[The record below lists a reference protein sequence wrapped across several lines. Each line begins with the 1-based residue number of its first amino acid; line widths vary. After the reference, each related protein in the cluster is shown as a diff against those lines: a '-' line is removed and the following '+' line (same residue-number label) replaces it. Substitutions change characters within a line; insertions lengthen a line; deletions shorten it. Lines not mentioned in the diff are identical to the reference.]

1 LLRSRSGADPI
12 TSEGL
17 IRAIRRWD
25 LVALAINSIVG
36 AGIFGLPA
44 EVFSRIGAYSLGAF
58 VVCAAATTLIVIC
71 FAEVSSRFTAT
82 GGPYLYARETFGPA
96 LGFQVGWMLWIARVT
111 AFAANCNLLVAYL
124 AFFIPSVAGG
134 WPRAVAI
141 AAIVISLV
149 AVNVAGV
156 EGAARLGNVFTV
168 AKLLPLL
175 VFVVVG
181 AFFIDPA
188 AYAFGPLPGL
198 GDFSVAVL
206 LLVYAFS
213 AFEMVVVTGGE
224 SRDPRRDLPYALLAA
239 IALVALFYVAI
250 QTVAIGTLPG
260 LATATRPLADAA
272 ARFMG
277 PAGAALISAGALVSI
292 YGNLN
297 VTLLVTPRL
306 LFAMAQRGELPAAFA
321 RVEPRVHT
329 PHLAILTTGV
339 IVLTLTI
346 SGTFVYAA
354 TVSVIA
360 RLLCYAST
368 CAALPALRRRADAPA
383 AVFRAPGGVAVAGL
397 ALALIAWLLSNAT
410 IIHVRDTAVAAAIG
424 LALYRRKRRVPND

>member
-1 LLRSRSGADPI
+1 
-12 TSEGL
+12 
-17 IRAIRRWD
+17 
-25 LVALAINSIVG
+25 
-36 AGIFGLPA
+36 
-44 EVFSRIGAYSLGAF
+44 
-58 VVCAAATTLIVIC
+58 
-71 FAEVSSRFTAT
+71 
-82 GGPYLYARETFGPA
+82 
-96 LGFQVGWMLWIARVT
+96 
-111 AFAANCNLLVAYL
+111 
-124 AFFIPSVAGG
+124 
-134 WPRAVAI
+134 
-141 AAIVISLV
+141 
-149 AVNVAGV
+149 
-156 EGAARLGNVFTV
+156 
-168 AKLLPLL
+168 
-175 VFVVVG
+175 
-181 AFFIDPA
+181 
-188 AYAFGPLPGL
+188 
-198 GDFSVAVL
+198 
-206 LLVYAFS
+206 
-213 AFEMVVVTGGE
+213 MVVVTGGE